1 MSTKTYSNVEI
12 KRILRKNGFALQRKT
27 GSHGIYTN
35 KDGMHM
41 TVRFSNCNKMVWQ
54 RMIKEYNLVV

>member
-1 MSTKTYSNVEI
+1 MSTKTYSNKDI
-12 KRILRKNGFALQRKT
+12 QRILRKNGFAFQRQT
-27 GSHGIYTN
+27 GSHSIYTN
-35 KDGMHM
+35 ETGKHM